1 MTTPRIVRV
10 FPRQTKATP
19 SDALAYFGPP
29 DRLAEADEVHVSVT
43 FTYDKPWAEHLA
55 EKWRH
60 VAPVKIGGVAYG
72 DRGDEFV
79 PGRYIKPG
87 YVFTSRG
94 CPRRCWFC
102 SVWKRDPV
110 PRLLPIIDGWNIL
123 DDNLL
128 ACPRDHVEAVF
139 AMLRRQNRRIEFTGG
154 LEALALQDYQVEL
167 LASLRPRP
175 TMFWAYDPGD
185 EFETLRSA
193 ARRLLEAGFTA
204 ASHLMRVYV
213 LIGYPEGHVRGCRA
227 ALAADASIGFTP
239 MAMLWRPETPSQM
252 KWTPEESWKRFQRLW
267 ARPGI
272 IHAQEALPYGRSPGR
287 RARVKAARAAQRDD
301 ARDRANLR
309 PAHKHI
315 DRDVYTD
322 KRNVHIRPSG
332 NSRAAFLRR
341 LRKARPRM
349 KGNNMIVPATTKTD
363 GGELHITFPGE
374 RWSEDASE
382 NRRRH
387 PQSVGTRLPRSEVH
401 RALSYLK
408 DVRPPVLGFAHLA
421 RRTIRPRNDHDFA
434 NEIYQYAGPPIS
446 LPIRI

>member
-1 MTTPRIVRV
+1 MSLRLIRV
-10 FPRQTKATP
+10 FPRKTRATP
-19 SDALAYFGPP
+19 DDALAWFGPP
-29 DRLAEADEVHVSVT
+29 DRRAEADEVHVSAT
-43 FTYDKPWAEHLA
+43 FTYDKPLA
-55 EKWRH
+55 EYLAEQWGP
-60 VAPVKIGGVAYG
+60 VAPVRIGGVAYG
-72 DRGDEFV
+72 DRGDDFI

-110 PRLLPIIDGWNIL
+110 PRLLPVIDGWNIL

-128 ACPRDHVEAVF
+128 ACPRDHVEAIF

-175 TMFWAYDPGD
+175 AMFWAYDPGD

-193 ARRLLEAGFTA
+193 ASRLLEAGFTA

-213 LIGYPEGHVRGCRA
+213 LIGYPKDTF
-227 ALAADASIGFTP
+227 ALAEQRLRQMQALGFTP
-239 MAMLWRPETPSQM
+239 HAMLWRPETPSQM
-252 KWTPEESWKRFQRLW
+252 KHAPEESWKRLQRLW

-272 IHAQEALPYGRSPGR
+272 IHAREAVPYGRTPER
-287 RARVKAARAAQRDD
+287 RARVIAARAAERDD

-315 DRDVYTD
+315 GRDVYTDGRAD

-332 NSRAAFLRR
+332 NARAAFLRR
-341 LRKARPRM
+341 LRKGRPDINAR
-349 KGNNMIVPATTKTD
+349 VLA
-363 GGELHITFPGE
+363 GELSPHAGMIEAGFRKKPMQRGNLT
-374 RWSEDASE
+374 A
-382 NRRRH
+382 
-387 PQSVGTRLPRSEVH
+387 PQT
-401 RALSYLK
+401 
-408 DVRPPVLGFAHLA
+408 
-421 RRTIRPRNDHDFA
+421 
-434 NEIYQYAGPPIS
+434 
-446 LPIRI
+446 